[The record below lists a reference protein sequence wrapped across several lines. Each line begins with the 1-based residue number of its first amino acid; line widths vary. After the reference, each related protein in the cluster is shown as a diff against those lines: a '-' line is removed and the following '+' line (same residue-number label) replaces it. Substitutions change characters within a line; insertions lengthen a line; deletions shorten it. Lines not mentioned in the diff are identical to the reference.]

1 MTGEGAPD
9 NGPGDGDGRT
19 VFVPGAEG
27 SGDGTV
33 FVPGQSGRPA
43 TQDLARAKG
52 IKVGDVL
59 NHIFEVRRFIARGG
73 MGEVFEGANVIT
85 HERVAIKVMLPAL
98 AADEHVIT
106 LFHREARTL
115 THLHHEAVVQY
126 RVLAQE
132 PQLGVLYIVTEYID
146 GTNLGDMLGALMPSP
161 EELIALLR
169 RLASGLQAAH
179 VLGAVHR
186 DISPDNILLGDGRL
200 DRAKI
205 IDFGIAKDLDPGT
218 ATIVGDGFAGKL
230 GYVAPEQIGDFGR
243 RLGPWTD
250 VYSLGLVMLAIAGG
264 RDVDMGGTLVDA
276 VDKRRAGPDLSVA
289 PPQLRPLLE
298 RMTRAD
304 PAERLGSMDAVLA
317 ELAAL
322 DRPTSVSVSRQPWLI
337 PAAAIALLI
346 IVGLVLALTLGH
358 YGSNSGKRR
367 ADAATPGDPVQAAT
381 VAVDAA
387 LPSVSCTWL
396 NIAGIRPK
404 NGRLQVAL
412 TGVAGDPSAAQ
423 NEIGRTL
430 ASQNIANADLDFAQV
445 SPITPAGCA
454 ALDAYRQIGSPN
466 PDRLTVPQ
474 RQFEM
479 RLQPAGKAYAGKR
492 AANAVIGI
500 NVADPTLD
508 FALVGLEP
516 SGKIDMLIPSRAA
529 FAEQV
534 RQSQGGVP
542 ISDLGRDRYRLQL
555 DLDHLG
561 WSGLLLMTGKG
572 PFDAEVVAPPLG
584 ARGADWRDKLVQRA
598 AEGNWQATMV
608 WFKSVNEGSD

>member
-1 MTGEGAPD
+1 VTDEGASD
-9 NGPGDGDGRT
+9 NGDDRT
-19 VFVPGAEG
+19 IFVPSADGASE
-27 SGDGTV
+27 GTV
-33 FVPGQSGRPA
+33 FIPGKSGRPA
-43 TQDLARAKG
+43 TIDPAQAKG

-85 HERVAIKVMLPAL
+85 HERVAIKVILPAL

-146 GTNLGDMLGALMPSP
+146 GTNLEDMLGALMPSP

-179 VLGAVHR
+179 ALGAVHR

-264 RDVDMGGTLVDA
+264 RDIGMGGTLVDA

-322 DRPTSVSVSRQPWLI
+322 DQPSVSIPRQPWLI
-337 PAAAIALLI
+337 PAAALALLVI
-346 IVGLVLALTLGH
+346 AGLVLALTLGH
-358 YGSNSGKRR
+358 HGGSSKRR
-367 ADAATPGDPVQAAT
+367 IVAAASSDPVEAAT

-396 NIAGIRPK
+396 TIASIKPV

-430 ASQNIANADLDFAQV
+430 SSQNIANADLDFAQV

-454 ALDAYRQIGSPN
+454 ALDAYRQISSRDPG
-466 PDRLTVPQ
+466 RLTVAQ

-479 RLQPAGKAYAGKR
+479 RRQASDEAYAGKI
-492 AANAVIGI
+492 AANAIITV
-500 NVADPTLD
+500 NVADPSLD

-516 SGKIDMLIPSRAA
+516 SGKIDALIPSRAA
-529 FAEQV
+529 FAEQL
-534 RQSQGGVP
+534 RASHGGKP
-542 ISDLGRDRYRLQL
+542 ITDLGGDRYRLQI
-555 DLDHLG
+555 DLDHQG

-572 PFDAEVVAPPLG
+572 PFDADIVAPPLG
-584 ARGADWRDKLVQRA
+584 ARGAEWRDKLVQRA
-598 AEGNWQATMV
+598 SEGNWQATMV
-608 WFKSVNEGSD
+608 WFKSVDEAPD

>member
-1 MTGEGAPD
+1 VTDEGASD
-9 NGPGDGDGRT
+9 NGDDRT
-19 VFVPGAEG
+19 VFVPGADGASE
-27 SGDGTV
+27 GTV
-33 FVPGQSGRPA
+33 FVPGNSGRPA
-43 TQDLARAKG
+43 TIDPAQAKG

-85 HERVAIKVMLPAL
+85 HERVAIKVILPSL

-146 GTNLGDMLGALMPSP
+146 GTNLEDMLGALMPSP

-179 VLGAVHR
+179 ALGAVHR

-264 RDVDMGGTLVDA
+264 CDVGMGGTLVDA
-276 VDKRRAGPDLSVA
+276 VDKRRAGPDLSIA
-289 PPQLRPLLE
+289 PSQLRPLLE

-322 DRPTSVSVSRQPWLI
+322 DRPSVSIPRQPWLI
-337 PAAAIALLI
+337 PAAAVALLV

-358 YGSNSGKRR
+358 RGDGGKRR
-367 ADAATPGDPVQAAT
+367 TVAAASGDPVETAT

-396 NIAGIRPK
+396 AIASIKPT

-430 ASQNIANADLDFAQV
+430 SSQNIANADLDFAQV

-454 ALDAYRQIGSPN
+454 ALDAYRQISSRDPG
-466 PDRLTVPQ
+466 RLTVAQ

-479 RLQPAGKAYAGKR
+479 RRQASDEAYAGKI
-492 AANAVIGI
+492 AANAIITV
-500 NVADPTLD
+500 NVADPSLD

-516 SGKIDMLIPSRAA
+516 SGKIDALIPSRAA
-529 FAEQV
+529 FAEQL
-534 RQSQGGVP
+534 RASHGGKP
-542 ISDLGRDRYRLQL
+542 ITDLGGDRYRLQI
-555 DLDHLG
+555 DLDHQG
-561 WSGLLLMTGKG
+561 WSGLLLLTGKG
-572 PFDAEVVAPPLG
+572 PFDADIVAPPLG
-584 ARGADWRDKLVQRA
+584 ARGAEWRDKLVQRA
-598 AEGNWQATMV
+598 SEGNWQATMV
-608 WFKSVNEGSD
+608 WFKSVDEAPD